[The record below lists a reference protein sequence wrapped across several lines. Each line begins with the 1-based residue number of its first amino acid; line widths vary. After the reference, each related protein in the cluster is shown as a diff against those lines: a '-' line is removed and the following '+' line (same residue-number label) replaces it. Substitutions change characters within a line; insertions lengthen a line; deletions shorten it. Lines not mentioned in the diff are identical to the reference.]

1 MRRFFVAW
9 RFSKMATNWNA
20 ILANINNASDILA
33 ILRKVLSLLDG
44 KVDLTKIDE
53 IINDITSMQTD
64 VDTALTNVTSALSEF
79 DTDAQEAIEQVIAA
93 GLMEGFTTEAELLA
107 SRPTVLKKYAK
118 AEDTDVIWFWNKP
131 EGSPD
136 GSYWVNTGLSE
147 LTQAKDYTDLRERLG
162 LSRNIFTLDEIKGI
176 DFSRITN
183 LTGRTSVSRIAP
195 KSIKVTGAAN
205 TTTEVRWRFSA
216 AHFKETNAISAS
228 IRLKSASASLGAA
241 TQAVRFT
248 LWQVRA
254 DFTSFKSDFSVIT
267 GPNAVTTE
275 KNVILE
281 NITLDASAVY
291 VEIGFSI
298 QSVAARDLVFE
309 NFCISSASKA
319 VFIRPRDNPKNLF
332 PDPLYSGQYSTA
344 FQGLARTENNELI
357 MTFDESAATLQ
368 SLYSI
373 PAVNQFAPGAIVRF
387 GSEIFS
393 TATNATHMT
402 MFFYDAAGASI
413 LSSNQS
419 SRIANIYDI
428 LSSEF
433 EIPANCVRIDLRLM
447 KDLNATIAK
456 FKPAFLYS
464 SFQDRGPFNP
474 QFPLTIIFVDAV
486 KGSDTN
492 NGTQTAPVK
501 TLARAMLMAG
511 YNTQIIVAEGDY
523 YEAPQVSSKI
533 GILTVVAARNS
544 RVRLIGGRKL
554 TGFTKTNGYTKVWQV
569 PLATNPVTDGTDRCG
584 YWLYQLGVSDASTE
598 ILRRWPQQMGRTNRL
613 SDCTQI
619 WRAYSIAE
627 IESATKPSWFWDAGV
642 LYLSCV
648 GFGDPNLVEI
658 RVPDT
663 LVSPF
668 YTSNTTKNQTIT
680 LVGLESYFWLSG
692 FRVWDFARVELERL
706 KAIGNRVNGFE
717 ISDNIFI
724 RQVACEGYGNW
735 VDGNGGHVYRENV
748 TKQSCRYEG
757 EDNYFHDNGDDG
769 FSYHEMWAGYT
780 SGMLCEYN
788 GDRGIADAVGSHMSH
803 YNPIVYKNGQGDGK
817 WPIDDGA
824 GISCVGTSTD
834 GGVSTDTR
842 VSGGFAEGNLINY
855 NVGGSNENVM
865 NLFDCKSHHPVKHHF
880 SATNGKMNLFD
891 CGYRGMGTGEI
902 KNQTNGVINILNTE
916 KVT

>member
-1 MRRFFVAW
+1 
-9 RFSKMATNWNA
+9 MALTPETFKN
-20 ILANINNASDILA
+20 LERDI
-33 ILRKVLSLLDG
+33 
-44 KVDLTKIDE
+44 E
-53 IINDITSMQTD
+53 D
-64 VDTALTNVTSALSEF
+64 VDKTLNTKSIITPRYGPQYNSLPLAVEKVENKGGYISAPNLAALKAITPSYNHQVGRDDSTGDEYRWNPAALPTPQWEP
-79 DTDAQEAIEQVIAA
+79 TGRNYLKDA
-93 GLMEGFTTEAELLA
+93 T
-107 SRPTVLKKYAK
+107 
-118 AEDTDVIWFWNKP
+118 
-131 EGSPD
+131 
-136 GSYWVNTGLSE
+136 
-147 LTQAKDYTDLRERLG
+147 DYTDSRERLG
-162 LSRNIFTLDEIKGI
+162 LSQNIFTLDEIKGI

-183 LTGRTSVSRIAP
+183 QTGRTAVSRIAP

-216 AHFKETNAISAS
+216 AHFKDTNIVSAS
-228 IRLKSASASLGAA
+228 IHLKSVGASVGAA

-248 LWQVRA
+248 LWQTRA
-254 DFTSFKSDFSVIT
+254 DFTSIRSDFSVIT

-275 KNVILE
+275 KNIILE
-281 NITLDASAVY
+281 NITLDASSVY

-298 QSVAARDLVFE
+298 QSVAARDLIFE
-309 NFCISSASKA
+309 DFCISSASKA
-319 VFIRPRDNPKNLF
+319 VFIRPRGNPKNLF
-332 PDPLYSGQYSTA
+332 PDPLYSGQYSTV

-357 MTFDESAATLQ
+357 MTFDESATTLQ

-387 GSEIFS
+387 GSEILS
-393 TATNATHMT
+393 NATNATHMT
-402 MFFYDAAGASI
+402 MVFYDAAGAS
-413 LSSNQS
+413 LMSSNQS

-433 EIPANCVRIDLRLM
+433 EIPANCARIDLRLM

-464 SFQDRGPFNP
+464 SFQDRGTFTP
-474 QFPLTIIFVDAV
+474 QFPLTLIHVDTV
-486 KGSDTN
+486 NGRDNN
-492 NGTQTAPVK
+492 NGTQTSPLK
-501 TLARAMLMAG
+501 TLDRAMLMAG
-511 YNTQIIVAEGDY
+511 YNTHIVVYGGDY
-523 YEAPQVSSKI
+523 YEAPQVSPKI
-533 GILTVVAARNS
+533 GILTVSAARNS
-544 RVRLIGGRKL
+544 RVRLIGGNKL

-569 PLATNPVTDGTDRCG
+569 PLAINPVNDGQGGTDRCG
-584 YWLYQLGVSDASTE
+584 WWLYQLGVSDASTE

-619 WRAYSIAE
+619 WRVYSIAE
-627 IESATKPSWFWDAGV
+627 IENAVKPSWFWEAGV
-642 LYLSCV
+642 LYLSCA
-648 GFGDPNLVEI
+648 GFGDPNSAEI

-663 LVSPF
+663 SRSPF
-668 YTSNTTKNQTIT
+668 YTGNTTKNQTIR
-680 LVGLESYFWLSG
+680 LVGIESYFWLSG
-692 FRVWDFARVELERL
+692 FRVWDFASVELERL

-717 ISDNIFI
+717 ISDNVFV
-724 RQVACEGYGNW
+724 RQVGCEGAGNW

-748 TKQSCRYEG
+748 TKESCRYEG
-757 EDNYFHDNGDDG
+757 DDNYFHDNGDDG

-824 GISCVGTSTD
+824 GIACVGTSTD

-842 VSGGFAEGNLINY
+842 VSGGFSEGNLINY

-865 NLFDCKSHHPVKHHF
+865 NLFDCKSHNPVKHHF
-880 SATNGKMNLFD
+880 SATNGKMNLHD

-902 KNQTNGVINILNTE
+902 KYQTNGVINILNTE